1 MKIIIQV
8 KIIYYFKIRYVLP
21 GLEVLEEF
29 VIAKTIHY
37 GIRTPGLI
45 HGVMM
50 GCVKSIS
57 LM

>member
-1 MKIIIQV
+1 ML
-8 KIIYYFKIRYVLP
+8 YYFKIRYVLP